1 MRGPEGS
8 FDPAAGPPIF
18 ALRSRERYVV
28 ALETTMTDRE
38 TATAVL
44 LPIIEA
50 LRTIDASNPEATRQ
64 ANELLPLND
73 PRVVA
78 ARALVEQGLAEG
90 WLAPREAGGVKFGRV
105 AKPTDATH
113 GFSIDAVEMTGPGPG
128 HTHPNGEFDL
138 SFALEGSPSFEG
150 QPEGW
155 VVLPPGSWHVPTVTG
170 GRMGILYF
178 LPDGAIKFGPRPE

>member
-1 MRGPEGS
+1 MEATMS
-8 FDPAAGPPIF
+8 N
-18 ALRSRERYVV
+18 RE
-28 ALETTMTDRE
+28 A
-38 TATAVL
+38 ATAVL

-50 LRTIDASNPEATRQ
+50 LTSIDASAPDATAK
-64 ANELLPLND
+64 ANALLPLSD
-73 PRVVA
+73 PRVQD
-78 ARALVEQGLAEG
+78 ARDLVERGLSEG

-105 AKPTDATH
+105 AKPCEATH

-138 SFALEGSPSFEG
+138 SFCLDGEAEFEG

-155 VVLPPGSWHVPTVTG
+155 VVLAPGSWHVPTVTG

-178 LPDGAIKFGPRPE
+178 LPDGAIEFGPKPD